1 MLWCC
6 EKVSLIWCLH
16 LVISLTFCSISCF
29 PCIKQFRYR
38 LHSFGLAQTCVL
50 PYYSQMIFDAKRLRL
65 VAQYS
70 LDNFLIFII
79 FMVFKVERFCVIIKF
94 MYDWNQFLWFQCKFF
109 FVVGLVWRWRCM
121 KMYEYVSSLL

>member
-6 EKVSLIWCLH
+6 KKVSLVWCLH
-16 LVISLTFCSISCF
+16 LVISLTFCSISYF
-29 PCIKQFRYR
+29 PCIKQFRHR
-38 LHSFGLAQTCVL
+38 LHSFGWTQTCVL

-94 MYDWNQFLWFQCKFF
+94 TYDWNQFLWFQCKFF